1 MPSTFLL
8 ILLALL
14 SAAVPPLVLAAL
26 LMAMLSA
33 RLRRPARQVLVL
45 ALPGALLAGGLSR
58 LAGLRTIGLLGPM
71 DGPFFVAGAVFSA
84 WVFVHIGYL
93 LWQARRGRHDGPQT
107 PPDPRSAPDPR
118 GVNIHLV
125 MNFPAPLVENP
136 GPDPQEIRPG
146 RSA

>member
-1 MPSTFLL
+1 MPPTFLL
-8 ILLALL
+8 ILLGLL
-14 SAAVPPLVLAAL
+14 SAALAPLVLAGL
-26 LMAMLSA
+26 LLAMLSA
-33 RLRRPARQVLVL
+33 RWRRPACRVLAL

-107 PPDPRSAPDPR
+107 TP
-118 GVNIHLV
+118 
-125 MNFPAPLVENP
+125 
-136 GPDPQEIRPG
+136 
-146 RSA
+146 